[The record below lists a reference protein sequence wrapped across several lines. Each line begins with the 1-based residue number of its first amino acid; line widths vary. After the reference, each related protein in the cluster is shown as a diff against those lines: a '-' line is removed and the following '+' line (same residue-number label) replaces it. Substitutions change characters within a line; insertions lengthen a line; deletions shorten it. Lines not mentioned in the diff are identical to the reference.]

1 MAWFDGENLAVEQLC
16 FGKSTVT
23 VVAQRRIEEI
33 GDRGSAP
40 RQSNQSRSVPLARPW
55 RDVGVGSFYRRHQP
69 RDRNRAGA
77 GWSPALERHPTSKSL
92 ATRNAIPASPL
103 PECGLVGCMEQRWG
117 LPVIAWPSRLRPN
130 YWDLVALPLVL
141 GLIAL
146 VVWGGMAM
154 SAHYQVGE
162 VLPISLDPWRLP
174 EYALRTV
181 LRMGAAL
188 IASLV
193 FSLAYA
199 ALAAKSRRAEKIL
212 IPVLDIL
219 QSVPI
224 LGFLS
229 ITVTGFIALFPGRL
243 LGVECAAIFAIFTSQ
258 AWNMTFSV
266 YQSLRTVPMELI
278 EAARMYHLSPWRRFW
293 RLEVPHAIPSL
304 VWNMMMSVSGG
315 WFFVVASE
323 AITVSGQSIL
333 LPGVGSYI
341 ATAIAQRDLAAIGWA
356 VLVMFVVILLYD
368 QLLFRPLIAW
378 SRKFQG
384 EPSPDTDNVRPWFLI
399 VLQRAQLFD
408 LVQAGVLAFNRVIDR
423 AIAALARRREPATE
437 RRSRPAVERAFD
449 IVLLALAAGCCRLAR
464 RCSSAQSVE
473 PGEIGWVFLLG
484 LATAARVLVL
494 IGIASVLWVPIGVWI
509 GLRPRVA
516 DLAQPIVQFLAAFP
530 ANLFF
535 PVAVVL
541 ILRFRLDPQ
550 IWLSPLMILGTQWY
564 ILFNVIAGATALPTE
579 LRLAAQNLAVRRLLW
594 WRRVMLPA
602 IFPAY
607 VTGAVTAAG
616 GSWNASIVAE
626 VVQWGDTT
634 LTATGIGAYIARTTA
649 AGDGARIA
657 LGIGVLCLYV
667 LAFNRLLWRRLYNL
681 AAERLRLD

>member
-1 MAWFDGENLAVEQLC
+1 
-16 FGKSTVT
+16 
-23 VVAQRRIEEI
+23 
-33 GDRGSAP
+33 
-40 RQSNQSRSVPLARPW
+40 
-55 RDVGVGSFYRRHQP
+55 
-69 RDRNRAGA
+69 
-77 GWSPALERHPTSKSL
+77 
-92 ATRNAIPASPL
+92 
-103 PECGLVGCMEQRWG
+103 MEQRWG
-117 LPVIAWPSRLRPN
+117 LPLIAWPSRLRPN
-130 YWDLVALPLVL
+130 LWDLVALPMVL

-146 VVWGGMAM
+146 VAWGGIAM
-154 SAHYQVGE
+154 SARYQIGE

-181 LRMGAAL
+181 LRMVCAL
-188 IASLV
+188 VASLV
-193 FSLAYA
+193 FSLVYA
-199 ALAAKSRRAEKIL
+199 AVAAKSRQGEKIL

-266 YQSLRTVPMELI
+266 YQSLRTVPAELI

-323 AITVSGQSIL
+323 AITVGGRTIM
-333 LPGVGSYI
+333 LPGIGSYI
-341 ATAIAQRDLAAIGWA
+341 ATAINQRALAAIGYA
-356 VLVMFVVILLYD
+356 VLIMFVVILLYD
-368 QLLFRPLIAW
+368 QLLFRPLLAW
-378 SRKFQG
+378 SRKFRAD
-384 EPSPDTDNVRPWFLI
+384 PSVDEDNVRPWFFI
-399 VLQRAQLFD
+399 VLQRARVFD
-408 LVQAGVLAFNRVIDR
+408 LVQAGMLELNRKIDD
-423 AIAALARRREPATE
+423 ALAALARRGPSVE
-437 RRSRPAVERAFD
+437 RRPRPERERLFD
-449 IVLLALAAGCCRLAR
+449 ISLLGLAGAAAAWIITFISQTVDL
-464 RCSSAQSVE
+464 
-473 PGEIGWVFLLG
+473 GEIGWVFLLG
-484 LATAARVLVL
+484 LVTAARVLIL
-494 IGIASVLWVPIGVWI
+494 IGLASLIWVPIGVAI
-509 GLRPRVA
+509 GLRPHLADRV
-516 DLAQPIVQFLAAFP
+516 QPIVQFLAAFP

-541 ILRFRLDPQ
+541 ILQFRLNPE

-564 ILFNVIAGATALPTE
+564 ILFNVIVGTTALPME
-579 LRLAAQNLAVRRLLW
+579 LQRAAQNLGVRRALW
-594 WRRVMLPA
+594 WRRVILPA

-616 GSWNASIVAE
+616 GSWNASIVSE

-634 LTATGIGAYIARTTA
+634 LTATGIGAYIARTTVE
-649 AGDGARIA
+649 GDSARIA

-667 LAFNRLLWRRLYNL
+667 LTFNRLLWRRLYDL

>member
-1 MAWFDGENLAVEQLC
+1 M
-16 FGKSTVT
+16 
-23 VVAQRRIEEI
+23 
-33 GDRGSAP
+33 
-40 RQSNQSRSVPLARPW
+40 
-55 RDVGVGSFYRRHQP
+55 H
-69 RDRNRAGA
+69 
-77 GWSPALERHPTSKSL
+77 
-92 ATRNAIPASPL
+92 
-103 PECGLVGCMEQRWG
+103 QRWG

-141 GLIAL
+141 GLLALIA
-146 VVWGGMAM
+146 WGGLAM
-154 SAHYQVGE
+154 SVRYRVGE

-188 IASLV
+188 AASLV

-333 LPGVGSYI
+333 LPGVGSFI
-341 ATAIAQRDLAAIGWA
+341 ATAIAQRDLAAIGDA

-378 SRKFQG
+378 SRKFLG
-384 EPSPDTDNVRPWFLI
+384 EPSADADNVRPWFLI
-399 VLQRAQLFD
+399 VLQRARLFD
-408 LVQAGVLAFNRVIDR
+408 LVQAGVLALNRMIDS
-423 AIAALARRREPATE
+423 AIAALTRRREPAGE
-437 RRSRPAVERAFD
+437 RRPRPAFDRTFD
-449 IVLLALAAGCCRLAR
+449 IILLALAAGASAWLVAFIRESIELA
-464 RCSSAQSVE
+464 
-473 PGEIGWVFLLG
+473 EIGWVFLLG

-494 IGIASVLWVPIGVWI
+494 IGVASVIWVPIGVWI
-509 GLRPRVA
+509 GLRPHVA

-535 PVAVVL
+535 PAAVVL
-541 ILRFRLDPQ
+541 ILRFRLDPE

-579 LRLAAQNLAVRRLLW
+579 LRLAAQNFAVRRLLW

-649 AGDGARIA
+649 EGDGARIA

-667 LAFNRLLWRRLYNL
+667 LGFNRLLWRRLYNL

>member
-1 MAWFDGENLAVEQLC
+1 
-16 FGKSTVT
+16 
-23 VVAQRRIEEI
+23 
-33 GDRGSAP
+33 
-40 RQSNQSRSVPLARPW
+40 
-55 RDVGVGSFYRRHQP
+55 
-69 RDRNRAGA
+69 
-77 GWSPALERHPTSKSL
+77 
-92 ATRNAIPASPL
+92 
-103 PECGLVGCMEQRWG
+103 MEQRWG
-117 LPVIAWPSRLRPN
+117 LPLIAWPSRLRPN
-130 YWDLVALPLVL
+130 YWDVVALPLVL
-141 GLIAL
+141 GLVAL
-146 VVWGGMAM
+146 VSWGGMAM
-154 SAHYQVGE
+154 SVHYRIGE

-199 ALAAKSRRAEKIL
+199 AFAAKSRRAEKIL

-243 LGVECAAIFAIFTSQ
+243 LGVECASIFAIFTSQ

-293 RLEVPHAIPSL
+293 RLEVPHAIPAL

-341 ATAIAQRDLAAIGWA
+341 ATAIGQRDLAAIGDA

-378 SRKFQG
+378 SRKFLG
-384 EPSPDTDNVRPWFLI
+384 EPPADTANLRPWFLI
-399 VLQRAQLFD
+399 VLQRARLFD
-408 LVQAGVLAFNRVIDR
+408 LVQAGVLAINRVIDS
-423 AIAALARRREPATE
+423 AIAAVARRRGPAAE
-437 RRSRPAVERAFD
+437 RRPRPAFDWAFD
-449 IVLLALAAGCCRLAR
+449 IVLLALAAGASAWLVAFIRQSIDLA
-464 RCSSAQSVE
+464 
-473 PGEIGWVFLLG
+473 EIGWVFLLG

-494 IGIASVLWVPIGVWI
+494 IGVASVIWVPIGVWI
-509 GLRPRVA
+509 GLRPQVA

-535 PVAVVL
+535 PAAVVL
-541 ILRFRLDPQ
+541 ILRFRLDPE

-649 AGDGARIA
+649 EGDSARIA

-667 LAFNRLLWRRLYNL
+667 LGFNRLLWRRLYNL

>member
-1 MAWFDGENLAVEQLC
+1 
-16 FGKSTVT
+16 
-23 VVAQRRIEEI
+23 
-33 GDRGSAP
+33 
-40 RQSNQSRSVPLARPW
+40 
-55 RDVGVGSFYRRHQP
+55 
-69 RDRNRAGA
+69 
-77 GWSPALERHPTSKSL
+77 
-92 ATRNAIPASPL
+92 
-103 PECGLVGCMEQRWG
+103 MEQRWG
-117 LPVIAWPSRLRPN
+117 LPLIAWPSRLRPN

-141 GLIAL
+141 GLITL
-146 VVWGGMAM
+146 VAWGGMAM
-154 SAHYQVGE
+154 SVRYHVGE
-162 VLPISLDPWRLP
+162 VLPISLNPWRLP

-188 IASLV
+188 VASLV

-199 ALAAKSRRAEKIL
+199 ALAAKSRRAEKIM

-333 LPGVGSYI
+333 LPGVGSFI
-341 ATAIAQRDLAAIGWA
+341 VTAIAQRDLAAIGDA

-378 SRKFQG
+378 SRKFLG
-384 EPSPDTDNVRPWFLI
+384 NPSADAENLRPWFLI
-399 VLQRAQLFD
+399 VLQRARLFD
-408 LVQAGVLAFNRVIDR
+408 LVQAGVLAINRIIDS
-423 AIAALARRREPATE
+423 AIAAIARRREPATE
-437 RRSRPAVERAFD
+437 RRQRPVFDRAFD
-449 IVLLALAAGCCRLAR
+449 IMLLALAAVASAWLVAFIRESIDLA
-464 RCSSAQSVE
+464 
-473 PGEIGWVFLLG
+473 EIGWVFLLG
-484 LATAARVLVL
+484 LATAVRVLVL
-494 IGIASVLWVPIGVWI
+494 IAVASVIWVPIGVWI
-509 GLRPRVA
+509 GLRPQIA

-535 PVAVVL
+535 PAAVVL
-541 ILRFRLDPQ
+541 ILRFRLDPE

-564 ILFNVIAGATALPTE
+564 ILFNVIAGTTTLPVE
-579 LRLAAQNLAVRRLLW
+579 LRLAAQNLAVRRVLW

-649 AGDGARIA
+649 EGDGARIA

-667 LAFNRLLWRRLYNL
+667 LGFNRLLWRRLYNL

>member
-1 MAWFDGENLAVEQLC
+1 
-16 FGKSTVT
+16 
-23 VVAQRRIEEI
+23 
-33 GDRGSAP
+33 
-40 RQSNQSRSVPLARPW
+40 
-55 RDVGVGSFYRRHQP
+55 
-69 RDRNRAGA
+69 
-77 GWSPALERHPTSKSL
+77 
-92 ATRNAIPASPL
+92 
-103 PECGLVGCMEQRWG
+103 MEQRWG
-117 LPVIAWPSRLRPN
+117 LPLIAWPSRLRPN
-130 YWDLVALPLVL
+130 YWDVVALPLVL
-141 GLIAL
+141 GLVAL
-146 VVWGGMAM
+146 VSWGGMAM
-154 SAHYQVGE
+154 SVHYRIGE

-199 ALAAKSRRAEKIL
+199 AFAAKSRRAEKIL

-243 LGVECAAIFAIFTSQ
+243 LGVECASIFAIFTSQ

-293 RLEVPHAIPSL
+293 RLEVPHAIPAL

-341 ATAIAQRDLAAIGWA
+341 ATAIGQRDLAAIGDA

-378 SRKFQG
+378 SRKFLG
-384 EPSPDTDNVRPWFLI
+384 EPPGDTANLRPWFLI
-399 VLQRAQLFD
+399 VLQRARLFD
-408 LVQAGVLAFNRVIDR
+408 LVQAGVLAINRVIDS
-423 AIAALARRREPATE
+423 AIAAVARRRGPAAE
-437 RRSRPAVERAFD
+437 RRPRPAFDWAFD
-449 IVLLALAAGCCRLAR
+449 IVLLALAAGASAWLVAFIRQSIDLA
-464 RCSSAQSVE
+464 
-473 PGEIGWVFLLG
+473 EIGWVFLLG

-494 IGIASVLWVPIGVWI
+494 IGVASVIWVPIGVWI
-509 GLRPRVA
+509 GLRPQVA

-535 PVAVVL
+535 PAAVVL
-541 ILRFRLDPQ
+541 ILRFRLDPE

-649 AGDGARIA
+649 EGDSARIA

-667 LAFNRLLWRRLYNL
+667 LGFNRLLWRRLYNL

>member
-1 MAWFDGENLAVEQLC
+1 
-16 FGKSTVT
+16 
-23 VVAQRRIEEI
+23 
-33 GDRGSAP
+33 
-40 RQSNQSRSVPLARPW
+40 
-55 RDVGVGSFYRRHQP
+55 
-69 RDRNRAGA
+69 
-77 GWSPALERHPTSKSL
+77 
-92 ATRNAIPASPL
+92 
-103 PECGLVGCMEQRWG
+103 MEQRWG
-117 LPVIAWPSRLRPN
+117 LPVVAWPSRLRPN
-130 YWDLVALPLVL
+130 YWDLAALPLVF

-146 VVWGGMAM
+146 VAWGSLAM

-162 VLPISLDPWRLP
+162 VLPISLDPGRLP

-181 LRMGAAL
+181 LRMAWAL
-188 IASLV
+188 VASLV

-199 ALAAKSRRAEKIL
+199 ALAAKSRHAEKIL
-212 IPVLDIL
+212 IPILDIL

-266 YQSLRTVPMELI
+266 YQSLRTVPTELI

-293 RLEVPHAIPSL
+293 RLEVPHAVPPL

-333 LPGVGSYI
+333 LPGIGSYI
-341 ATAIAQRDLAAIGWA
+341 ATAIAQRDLAAIGYA
-356 VLVMFVVILLYD
+356 VLVMLVVILLYD
-368 QLLFRPLIAW
+368 QLLFRPLLAW
-378 SRKFQG
+378 SRKFRAD
-384 EPSPDTDNVRPWFLI
+384 PSADEDNVRPWFLV
-399 VLQRAQLFD
+399 VLQRARIFD
-408 LVQAGVLAFNRVIDR
+408 LFRAGPPAVNRIIDAVIAR
-423 AIAALARRREPATE
+423 MARRRAPLAE
-437 RRSRPAVERAFD
+437 RRRRPGLERAFD
-449 IVLLALAAGCCRLAR
+449 TAVLFLAAAAAIWILTFIK
-464 RCSSAQSVE
+464 QSVDAA
-473 PGEIGWVFLLG
+473 EIGWVFVLG
-484 LATAARVLVL
+484 LVTAARVLVL
-494 IGIASVLWVPIGVWI
+494 IAIASLIWVPIGVAI
-509 GLRPRVA
+509 GLRPRLA
-516 DLAQPIVQFLAAFP
+516 DRVQPIVQFLAAFP

-541 ILRFRLDPQ
+541 ILRFRLDPE

-564 ILFNVIAGATALPTE
+564 IVFNVIAGTTALPAE
-579 LRLAAQNLAVRRLLW
+579 LWRAAENFGVRRLLW
-594 WRRVMLPA
+594 WRRVILPA

-616 GSWNASIVAE
+616 GAWNASIVAE
-626 VVQWGDTT
+626 VVQWGKVT

-649 AGDGARIA
+649 EGDGARIA

-667 LAFNRLLWRRLYNL
+667 LAFNRLFWRRLYNL